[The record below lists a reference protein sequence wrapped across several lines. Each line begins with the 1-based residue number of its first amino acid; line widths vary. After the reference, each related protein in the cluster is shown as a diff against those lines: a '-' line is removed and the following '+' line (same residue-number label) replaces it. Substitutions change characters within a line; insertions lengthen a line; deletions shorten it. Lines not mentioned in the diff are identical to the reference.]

1 MATAC
6 WSRSAT
12 PARAFPTR
20 SSATSSS
27 RSTPPSRSAKAPA
40 SAWTSVG
47 GSSCSATAATCVSP
61 RPRATPASRCCCP
74 RAVPP
79 PSSGEQPGRCR
90 PPRPPPPQC
99 GGVVVDDD
107 GRLQRCLVG
116 RWFVQGGSADAEPPG
131 EPAHRQRRG
140 PLLQQ
145 LPRGH
150 DDLAGAG
157 GERLHGD
164 LLAWRCERLVKPPQ
178 EERTLSWRSSN
189 GRRGEGRR
197 TGRAMARCV
206 TCGSELHPE
215 RAEKYDY
222 CTDREC
228 QERNAKALTIL
239 ALGVNKAA
247 DQYQILDERTQEKVA
262 SGDYVEEMA
271 SGRQDRRRVSSGGG
285 RRRREGARS
294 PVHPTRARRNTAT
307 SGSPRR
313 PWTDSQQDL
322 ALIYN
327 ARGVPPHEIAEKL
340 GLSTY
345 TVTQMILEGRRQAKP

>member
-1 MATAC
+1 
-6 WSRSAT
+6 
-12 PARAFPTR
+12 
-20 SSATSSS
+20 
-27 RSTPPSRSAKAPA
+27 
-40 SAWTSVG
+40 
-47 GSSCSATAATCVSP
+47 
-61 RPRATPASRCCCP
+61 
-74 RAVPP
+74 
-79 PSSGEQPGRCR
+79 
-90 PPRPPPPQC
+90 
-99 GGVVVDDD
+99 
-107 GRLQRCLVG
+107 
-116 RWFVQGGSADAEPPG
+116 
-131 EPAHRQRRG
+131 
-140 PLLQQ
+140 
-145 LPRGH
+145 
-150 DDLAGAG
+150 
-157 GERLHGD
+157 
-164 LLAWRCERLVKPPQ
+164 
-178 EERTLSWRSSN
+178 
-189 GRRGEGRR
+189 
-197 TGRAMARCV
+197 MARCV

-228 QERNAKALTIL
+228 QKRNAKALTIL

-345 TVTQMILEGRRQAKP
+345 TVTQMILEGRRRAKP